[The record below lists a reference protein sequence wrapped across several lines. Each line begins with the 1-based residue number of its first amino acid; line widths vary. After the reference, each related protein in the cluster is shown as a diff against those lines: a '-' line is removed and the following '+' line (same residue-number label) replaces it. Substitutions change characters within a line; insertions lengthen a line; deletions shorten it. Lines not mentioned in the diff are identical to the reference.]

1 MGKPFVQMLVESVK
15 PELPDTNTL
24 RLRWPD
30 SYTVDVKTGQFITLF
45 WPDTPNY
52 KRAYSLSSCGL
63 DRGFFEVTI
72 KRDGKMGTRMVDWA
86 DEGDILG
93 VLPPAG
99 RFLPALEPHKHL
111 ICLAGGSGVAPFRG
125 FLLEATRR
133 QLATRITLLYSVR
146 TPQDVIYKTELPLF
160 EQQNPHFKYTI
171 TCTRVGDNDAWA
183 GRRGRINAEW
193 IKEHISDLPNTVFY
207 ACGPDGLVEAA
218 EHLVLQELKVPKE
231 QLRTEKWGSTR

>member
-1 MGKPFVQMLVESVK
+1 MAKPFAQMLVENVR

-30 SYTVDVKTGQFITLF
+30 GYNVDFKTGQFITLF
-45 WPDTPNY
+45 WPDSPNY
-52 KRAYSLSSCGL
+52 KRAYSLSSCAM
-63 DRGFFEVTI
+63 DRGYFEVTI
-72 KRDGKMGTRMVDWA
+72 KREGKMGTRMVDWA

-93 VLPPAG
+93 VLPPTG
-99 RFLPALEPHKHL
+99 RFLPAFEPNKHL

-146 TPQDVIYKTELPLF
+146 TPQDIIYKTELPLF
-160 EQQNPHFKYTI
+160 EQTNPHFKATV
-171 TCTRVGDNDAWA
+171 TCTRVAENDSWA

-193 IKEHISDLPNTVFY
+193 VKEHISDLPNTVFY
-207 ACGPDGLVEAA
+207 ACGPNGLVEAA
-218 EHLVLQELKVPKE
+218 EHLVLHDLGVPKE
-231 QLRTEKWGSTR
+231 QMKTEKWG